1 MSKNITDRH
10 EAVTDAIAI
19 AEELVNGSVTFE
31 EVKRS
36 GFFDKTLT
44 ISPKTR
50 KKIERITFEKDK
62 ILSVTIE
69 REYKDVHLRKE
80 EGWYEADIIIHNKA
94 DLLLLNNCDFF
105 MKLNLTLKDIYKE
118 KYNYGPGYDEFSY
131 YVYSYEKKSGGNVY
145 FHFMVS
151 QDNFV
156 NDSSC
161 PEGFYMVKVFSVRGG

>member
-69 REYKDVHLRKE
+69 REYK
-80 EGWYEADIIIHNKA
+80 
-94 DLLLLNNCDFF
+94 
-105 MKLNLTLKDIYKE
+105 
-118 KYNYGPGYDEFSY
+118 
-131 YVYSYEKKSGGNVY
+131 
-145 FHFMVS
+145 
-151 QDNFV
+151 
-156 NDSSC
+156 
-161 PEGFYMVKVFSVRGG
+161 

>member
-1 MSKNITDRH
+1 
-10 EAVTDAIAI
+10 
-19 AEELVNGSVTFE
+19 
-31 EVKRS
+31 
-36 GFFDKTLT
+36 
-44 ISPKTR
+44 
-50 KKIERITFEKDK
+50 
-62 ILSVTIE
+62 
-69 REYKDVHLRKE
+69 KDVHLRKE

-118 KYNYGPGYDEFSY
+118 KYNYGPGHDEFSY

-151 QDNFV
+151 QDYFV